1 MSPEAL
7 RNDNVD
13 ELSDVYS
20 FGIILWELITL
31 NYPWHELKDPVQI
44 VGKVAFLHHRP
55 KIPSWV
61 ETEMEELLLDCWSRE
76 SCDRPEFVRI
86 LELLQTVTTPGAW
99 SLGKGDNAL
108 EVKRS
113 KFSQYL
119 QDEHLEAAVN
129 AQDEPEKNSFF
140 GFGGTPS
147 RSKESGSLTSVA
159 SSQYNEAD
167 DPYIPGENERD
178 SLFGD
183 NDSDLSGK
191 GQSKSSSTGG
201 IPGHKRRESHENIL
215 AFRPHSLTG
224 LTIKTPAPKPD
235 GKEHDRPDDKGKGLG
250 GLKIRIEN
258 KRTSMTSG
266 TASGM
271 TSTTTAA
278 RSATAGEDNN
288 TPKNISLEELVKLD
302 DDLDDDLD
310 VDEDEDEDEDDEDLE
325 SEVSG
330 FSQLSEA
337 QQQKMNKF
345 KEQQIK
351 LKNTKNKGMSKLS
364 EEAPSG
370 KEEEEEEQ
378 PKTPR
383 KMSSLFSDD
392 DDDTKG
398 AEERVGEE
406 GLEARETAFPSRSA
420 PDAYGS
426 GTGGKKKKKKKK
438 SDEKPKEPSEGE
450 ERSKPMFAS
459 QL

>member
-1 MSPEAL
+1 
-7 RNDNVD
+7 
-13 ELSDVYS
+13 
-20 FGIILWELITL
+20 
-31 NYPWHELKDPVQI
+31 
-44 VGKVAFLHHRP
+44 
-55 KIPSWV
+55 
-61 ETEMEELLLDCWSRE
+61 
-76 SCDRPEFVRI
+76 
-86 LELLQTVTTPGAW
+86 
-99 SLGKGDNAL
+99 
-108 EVKRS
+108 
-113 KFSQYL
+113 
-119 QDEHLEAAVN
+119 
-129 AQDEPEKNSFF
+129 
-140 GFGGTPS
+140 
-147 RSKESGSLTSVA
+147 
-159 SSQYNEAD
+159 
-167 DPYIPGENERD
+167 
-178 SLFGD
+178 
-183 NDSDLSGK
+183 
-191 GQSKSSSTGG
+191 
-201 IPGHKRRESHENIL
+201 
-215 AFRPHSLTG
+215 
-224 LTIKTPAPKPD
+224 
-235 GKEHDRPDDKGKGLG
+235 
-250 GLKIRIEN
+250 
-258 KRTSMTSG
+258 
-266 TASGM
+266 
-271 TSTTTAA
+271 
-278 RSATAGEDNN
+278 
-288 TPKNISLEELVKLD
+288 VKLD

-310 VDEDEDEDEDDEDLE
+310 VDEDEDDDEDDEDLE

-370 KEEEEEEQ
+370 KEEEEQEQ